1 MSTPTVRGS
10 KGDCPIHIGWGSL
23 ETLGPQLK
31 RAVPSVK
38 RVMVAA
44 DHGVRDRWLPVARVS
59 LQAAGLHAFESIV
72 QASEEAKTMAAVERL
87 WQDMLA
93 AGLQRGDAV
102 VALGGGIVGD
112 LAGFAAA
119 TFLRGVPLVMA
130 PTTLL
135 AMVDASI
142 GGKTGVNMPLPG
154 GGLGKNLAGAFH
166 QPAAVVAD
174 PQVLTTLEAR
184 DFRCG
189 LAECVK
195 HALIADPRLLEW
207 IEANAGALIAG
218 QRAPLETLVDRSARI
233 KAEVVSRDEFE
244 RGERAHLNLG
254 HTFGHALEAL
264 LHEALRHGEAVA
276 LGLVAAVAASREAG
290 WWPQADVDGLRR
302 TLAFL
307 GLPVTVPG
315 RPDRSALVRAMGFDK
330 KAQGGRQRLVLLRGP
345 GLPGVLPE
353 PDPRVVEAG
362 WSAIGA

>member
-23 ETLGPQLK
+23 ESLGARVT
-31 RAVPSVK
+31 RAVPSAK
-38 RVMVAA
+38 RVLLAV
-44 DHGVRDRWLPVARVS
+44 DHGVRDRWLPVVRAS
-59 LQAAGLHAFESIV
+59 LESTGLRAAESILE
-72 QASEEAKTMAAVERL
+72 ASEEAKTMVAVERL
-87 WQDMLA
+87 WQHMLA
-93 AGLQRGDAV
+93 AGMQRGDV
-102 VALGGGIVGD
+102 VLALGGGIVGD
-112 LAGFAAA
+112 VAGFAAA
-119 TFLRGVPLVMA
+119 TFLRGIPLLMA

-195 HALIADPRLLEW
+195 HALIADPSLLVW
-207 IEANAGALIAG
+207 IESNARALIAG
-218 QRAPLETLVDRSARI
+218 QRAPLEELVDRSARI

-244 RGERAHLNLG
+244 RNERAHLNLG

-264 LHEALRHGEAVA
+264 LHKALRHGEAVA
-276 LGLVAAVAASREAG
+276 LGLLAAAAASREAG
-290 WWPQADVDGLRR
+290 WWPQADVDALRR
-302 TLAFL
+302 TLASL

-315 RPDRSALVRAMGFDK
+315 RPDRPDLLRAMGFDK
-330 KAQGGRQRLVLLRGP
+330 KAEGGRQRLVLLRGP
-345 GLPGVLPE
+345 GLPGVLAD

-362 WSAIGA
+362 WAAIGA